1 MGAGADPAP
10 IVQSQ
15 GVPTHESSIV
25 ILGAG
30 MSGGVAARTL
40 REEGYD
46 GRLVLIGHE
55 PTPPFGR
62 PPLSKSYLRGE
73 ETLDGWMVASE
84 KWYEDNRVVRVHA
97 TATRVDADTHQV
109 HLKEG
114 APVPF
119 DRLLITTGGVN
130 RTLEVPGAD
139 LPGVHQLRTVAESD
153 AIKQDAR
160 RGARAVVVGMG
171 FIGSEVAASLTQL
184 GVQVTAVLPGASP
197 LESVLGPEVG
207 QVMAGIHRD
216 AGVELFSGDQVVRFE
231 GAHRIERAVTRQGR
245 RLACDFAVVSV
256 GIRPAVDALASSGV
270 AVDNGVLVDE
280 LCRTNVP
287 AVFAAGDVANH
298 DHPLFGRIRVE
309 HYNNAE
315 KQGAA
320 AARSMLGIGAPYAYL
335 HTFWSD
341 QYDLKLEYVGHVR
354 KWDQFIVR
362 GSLDE
367 RKFLGFYLAD
377 GVLRAAV
384 GVNRGGDPELD
395 EQGEMAAA
403 GRLVAKR
410 AQPDPRALADETRDL
425 SDI

>member
-1 MGAGADPAP
+1 LNEKP
-10 IVQSQ
+10 IV
-15 GVPTHESSIV
+15 V
-25 ILGAG
+25 LGAG
-30 MSGGVAARTL
+30 MSGGIAARTL
-40 REEGYD
+40 REAGYD

-73 ETLDGWMVASE
+73 ETLEGWMVAPE
-84 KWYEDNRVVRVHA
+84 HWYEDNRVVRVRA
-97 TATRVDADTHQV
+97 TATRVDANAHQV
-109 HLKEG
+109 HLEEG
-114 APVPF
+114 EPVPY
-119 DRLLITTGGVN
+119 DQLLITTGGVN
-130 RTLEVPGAD
+130 RTLDVPGAD

-153 AIKQDAR
+153 AIKQDAT
-160 RGARAVVVGMG
+160 RGSRAVVVGMG
-171 FIGSEVAASLTQL
+171 FIGSEVAASLTQM
-184 GVQVTAVLPGASP
+184 GVQVTAVLPGTSP

-216 AGVELFSGDQVVRFE
+216 AGVELLSGDEVVRFE
-231 GAHRIERAVTRQGR
+231 GAQRIERAITRQGR

-287 AVFAAGDVANH
+287 AVFAAGDVASH
-298 DHPLFGRIRVE
+298 HHPLFGRIRVE

-320 AARSMLGIGAPYAYL
+320 AARSMLGIGAPYAYV

-341 QYDLKLEYVGHVR
+341 QYDTKLEYVGHVR

-367 RKFLGFYLAD
+367 WKFLGFYLAG
-377 GVLRAAV
+377 GVLKAAV
-384 GVNRGGDPELD
+384 GVNRGGDPELE

-403 GRLVAKR
+403 SRLVAKR
-410 AQPDPRALADETRDL
+410 AQPDPRALADETSDL
-425 SDI
+425 NDI